1 MTRIE
6 KHRLGKDIR
15 KLPAKA
21 LNRVVE
27 ILQPS
32 NFSATDFPE
41 SIVVNLEEQ
50 VNLAPLPTSG
60 LLSGP
65 YFHF

>member
-6 KHRLGKDIR
+6 KHRLGKDIQ
-15 KLPAKA
+15 KLPEKA

-32 NFSATDFPE
+32 NCSAKDFPE
-41 SIVVNLEEQ
+41 SVVVNLEQQ
-50 VNLAPLPTSG
+50 VNLAPL
-60 LLSGP
+60 LSIAK
-65 YFHF
+65 Y